1 MWRGSYRWSHVVRG
15 VGQLAKRDYPSK
27 MLDAMEFVVC
37 YLPGEELVA
46 TAYEA
51 RPTLFWCTWMYETT
65 NETDPQPPIWRKPC

>member
-1 MWRGSYRWSHVVRG
+1 MS
-15 VGQLAKRDYPSK
+15 
-27 MLDAMEFVVC
+27 FVVC

-65 NETDPQPPIWRKPC
+65 NETEPQLPIWRKPC